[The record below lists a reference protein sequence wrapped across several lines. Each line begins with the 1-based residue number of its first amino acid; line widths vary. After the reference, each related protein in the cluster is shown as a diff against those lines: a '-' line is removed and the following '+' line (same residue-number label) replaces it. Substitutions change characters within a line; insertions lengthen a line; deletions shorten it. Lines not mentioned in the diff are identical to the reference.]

1 MKTFKF
7 KWLLLSIIL
16 SIASI
21 NTAWANNYIE
31 GDAGLIA
38 TGWNKTGTRIDNSP
52 YTNYAIAAGKY
63 WFKVTDGNNESGSSC
78 FGTVT
83 GISSSNYGTTDGC
96 MWINLSGINDVTFTW
111 ANSGWNVNIS
121 VTTSSY
127 FIKYPWGDNHAWT
140 FSAPMTACGD
150 GTYACTGPYNGTTYD
165 FGRRGY
171 DGGAGALT
179 AQTATV
185 NNSPATDENCVFNVT
200 TAGALTI
207 TRCNKVTAT
216 NKIYFDNS
224 VSNFT
229 GNIYLIIGHDKPT
242 KYSCAYKMTQLAGTK
257 LHYVSIDANWTDAT
271 YYAIVGNTAASISA
285 GSWGSGDL
293 SSKQT
298 GGYSAAYTGKY
309 DLAGSNKQYL
319 FTTSSSGN
327 NKALTITYKNTGY
340 SNLNYAQTVT
350 LCTKAYGADTYSANT
365 SSLTSL
371 NFTTYNLTAVGTVS
385 TQQTNN
391 INGSTGVASGNA
403 CQAATTTINVGD
415 APASWIYD
423 GIYTGMNSG
432 SQVSDDQEFTY
443 YPTAATNYYV
453 RFHEVHDPSVS
464 VSASSAYLTTTSG
477 LRALT
482 DEAITLTATAT
493 YTAGS
498 PVRYTYEYS
507 TNGGSTWNSIASSVT
522 NTTQT
527 YTPTSTGDYKFRVTL
542 PNETGTPSAI
552 TNVHVTEM
560 YRIKVKKNS
569 SWTPNKLYVWN
580 KSSEITQYGAF
591 PGSTGKFTNHGQ
603 WYEFDLNSD
612 FDSFIVS
619 ASDHNSNRTA
629 DKNSVTSDGCYSIGG
644 TTGTSCPV
652 SSATCPS
659 APTLSTSDAGTIRE
673 TSAVLGGNVSNI
685 GNDPVTERGY
695 YWSTNSALSSSN
707 LGVGTKVVVSSAST
721 TSTGAFSTTKS
732 SLSVNTKYYFI
743 AYATNAYGTSYGTVK
758 NFTTLNTYSV
768 TVAAGSG
775 GEVNTTSVTAGQY
788 QSSTTIT
795 ATPSTNYAFVN
806 WTASTANITIA
817 SATSK
822 STTVKA
828 TSTGTVTANFADQWN
843 VKGNQWDNWNTYNGM
858 PNVSSNTFR
867 KSFSLPRKTT
877 YNFKIV
883 KRADAGGSDVWYGVD
898 GGKTLTR
905 ASNSVTGLEANGG
918 ENEYI
923 TFTTDAAG
931 TYTIT
936 YVYNASAGS
945 MSVTVGYPTAYQIT
959 TGQKTVYDPNVSNT
973 SDATTTGGNVTAVDN
988 SSNTIIN
995 GDYVV
1000 PAANVTFTAH
1010 PATGYAFKG
1019 WYSDAAC
1026 ETAYIDNS
1034 ATTNTVVID
1043 EEAKTL
1049 TLNNIGT
1056 NKAVYAKYEEI
1067 MTSVDVETYGRG
1079 TLKIDNGAATSGTD
1093 GSTVPFVQVGVK
1105 TTHKVTIV
1113 SENAGY
1119 YFAGWELSPGSS
1131 CEEAGKG
1138 VNFKISGTA
1147 SSEDNR
1153 TDVTITGLGDPDKCT
1168 TLNFLR
1174 ADFKFLEQIYFR
1186 NVFDDG
1192 TTPATH
1198 WSNVYVFFDVSWN
1211 GSAHCAVTSANN
1223 SDYGLHVQMEA
1234 IGSTGIY
1241 RAYIPRYATRN
1252 NKTKVAF
1259 ADYDVSSNSANFNP
1273 GSGTHHGSY
1282 RSDYSNLHNMFVPN
1296 HVKEANDGYYTS
1308 YYNKGYW
1315 MHYTITEGVNA
1326 GYWIEE
1332 RTGTNTYS
1340 GKPAEQFVVLN
1351 RAFETNPQIRYRLRI
1366 DGTSDKNYA
1375 IFSEGGVKYKASS
1388 TIKYNTCENISL
1400 TEDNGSDAYFT
1411 IKPTAEGEYIL
1422 TIDQSGDVMKLSVE
1436 YPVVAGDYVIEN
1448 AFNDGSAKT
1457 TRSNVIK
1464 SAQAGTKTRYSMYLN
1479 NASSGTLK
1487 LRKCNGFDGSGN
1499 PIWTS
1504 GDDTNLQTILNDAKF
1519 TKGVYQF
1526 DITIADDKVSDV
1538 DSLRLYTGNFYI
1550 KTDAASGGW
1559 VTYKNNILDKNTVN
1573 FDRDDPDTYDHYFCK
1588 YFESKDCNIKSVIA
1602 NDYCNQLSDT
1612 VKGDDIARMVAG
1624 EPYVPVDG
1632 TSIRFS
1638 YNSATNETKR
1648 AYLGASKTA
1657 DFLNI
1662 EPYSASKIYKTDG
1675 TSDLYGASASDRKF
1689 SDQGDWVYEMD
1700 LKVVPGG
1707 QAGVSASYTDA
1718 QTPTPVKHVQTL
1730 IANDNIVLG
1739 GSGSNKYDIR
1749 VVYDFK
1755 TNYMMS
1761 SFVLSD
1767 TIKDALEDVDLLW
1780 VRHRDR
1786 SPQQL
1791 SLKGEG
1797 KLENVSVVAAIE
1809 LRYDSVHMSGS
1820 GTDHVD
1826 TRAWNELTRPY
1837 LKYFVSFP
1845 FDVPVNSIF
1854 GLNQAELGR
1863 EYVIQH
1869 YNGAK
1874 RAKEGLFGGDGD
1886 NYWEYL
1892 TKDSIMHANEGYCVI
1907 FDNDYVS
1914 GLSGHIWDNKT
1925 HGSSVYLYFPANS
1938 IISNITNDNATT
1950 KVDTL
1955 WCHINRTWVGSDK
1968 NHQNTD
1974 SHWHMIGSPLF
1985 HDSYIKDTT
1994 GSAPY
1999 NLSSFYY
2006 LGWDNRWY
2014 AKAVKDERRFKAMSS
2029 RMVQWYGTI
2038 TWSIDAEQSIYAPR
2052 RVNAPQK
2059 NYFAKIELSNNNKV
2073 ADWTYVQLQNGA
2085 DDNFVLREDMYKMYN
2100 SGIPQIYTFAGAYDV
2115 AYNGV
2120 PEKSQTIPVGVLIRK
2135 NGTYTFSMPTTFS
2148 GTVTLIDTFE
2158 QTRTDLSITDYT
2170 VELEKGT
2177 INDRFLLEINIESV
2191 VTSLENENGNNVL
2204 NDGGVHKFIKDDN
2217 MYILR
2222 NGVIYDAQGRK
2233 VK

>member
-7 KWLLLSIIL
+7 FKMLAVLVVLITC
-16 SIASI
+16 I
-21 NTAWANNYIE
+21 NNTWADN
-31 GDAGLIA
+31 AGL
-38 TGWNKTGTRIDNSP
+38 
-52 YTNYAIAAGKY
+52 YQ
-63 WFKVTDGNNESGSSC
+63 
-78 FGTVT
+78 
-83 GISSSNYGTTDGC
+83 
-96 MWINLSGINDVTFTW
+96 
-111 ANSGWNVNIS
+111 
-121 VTTSSY
+121 
-127 FIKYPWGDNHAWT
+127 GDL
-140 FSAPMTACGD
+140 
-150 GTYACTGPYNGTTYD
+150 TYSYNGTTYTVTTGTTSTD
-165 FGRRGY
+165 LSTPLNATLKVTKVKFYFWYLNNDYNKYGNVCGGLLGY
-171 DGGAGALT
+171 NLTGGDCSSEYTMGSEASWNDDGWVSDSRHKQITITRDMTIASPTSASGNYTFNYYFKGWGDNDDASNCGDNWYLS
-179 AQTATV
+179 
-185 NNSPATDENCVFNVT
+185 NNSANYALNYIVSPPAVKSSSVAISATN
-200 TAGALTI
+200 TAPGSGTGLSSGSPIILISGFASTLTI
-207 TRCNKVTAT
+207 TAEQNHT
-216 NKIYFDNS
+216 
-224 VSNFT
+224 
-229 GNIYLIIGHDKPT
+229 
-242 KYSCAYKMTQLAGTK
+242 
-257 LHYVSIDANWTDAT
+257 DANSALYCKFGTGSYSTTTTYDIASGTTQTNQTLALAVKYRNNSASLDGAETTTTIYYKWAAPAPAITMTSVTPSTSIVAGNDITLVGTRVNSSNTISFQYTTNDGTTWTD
-271 YYAIVGNTAASISA
+271 
-285 GSWGSGDL
+285 
-293 SSKQT
+293 
-298 GGYSAAYTGKY
+298 
-309 DLAGSNKQYL
+309 
-319 FTTSSSGN
+319 
-327 NKALTITYKNTGY
+327 ITPK
-340 SNLNYAQTVT
+340 
-350 LCTKAYGADTYSANT
+350 T
-365 SSLTSL
+365 SSLSSNTLTVTWTVPDAHGATQTFKFRAKLAEATPIYSGKSDGV
-371 NFTTYNLTAVGTVS
+371 TVYNTKTIKVKN
-385 TQQTNN
+385 TNN
-391 INGSTGVASGNA
+391 WATFKSYVYDYSAGETTAKRENWPGSTTGITSAGGQWKQVVLTSQYTYFILN
-403 CQAATTTINVGD
+403 
-415 APASWIYD
+415 D
-423 GIYTGMNSG
+423 GG
-432 SQVSDDQEFTY
+432 SNQLKGE
-443 YPTAATNYYV
+443 
-453 RFHEVHDPSVS
+453 
-464 VSASSAYLTTTSG
+464 
-477 LRALT
+477 
-482 DEAITLTATAT
+482 T
-493 YTAGS
+493 YT
-498 PVRYTYEYS
+498 Y
-507 TNGGSTWNSIASSVT
+507 ASSVT
-522 NTTQT
+522 NGGTYAISSGSGSSLTFSSSTAPTAPTSVTTTAAPTSVTDAQMTLNGSIGGNGNDNITDYGFYWGTTSACGTKAQVGTSNTTGSISKQLTSLIAGTTYYFRTYATNGQGTTYGTVQSYKLPYKVTISTNTGCTSISPTGTQYTNSSITVTATKTTGYTFSSWSTTNGTQT
-527 YTPTSTGDYKFRVTL
+527 STSSTSTTNTLTFTPTSNNATIRPTYTENSYAVSVSVSPAAGGSLSPTPSEGKITVKQV
-542 PNETGTPSAI
+542 TGTAI
-552 TNVHVTEM
+552 TATKNTNYIFDDWTISGGGITPTSSSTSPQTFKATTTGGSIQANFSSQWTIAGTMTTPTWKWDKTSNLLTGFTTTDGKTYATVTISLAANTT
-560 YRIKVKKNS
+560 YTFKVKDRS
-569 SWTPNKLYVWN
+569 QNKDNGW
-580 KSSEITQYGAF
+580 YGIAS
-591 PGSTGKFTNHGQ
+591 GSTAT
-603 WYEFDLNSD
+603 Y
-612 FDSFIVS
+612 
-619 ASDHNSNRTA
+619 TYA
-629 DKNSVTSDGCYSIGG
+629 DDNTYKSVTSASGNQDISL
-644 TTGTSCPV
+644 TT
-652 SSATCPS
+652 A
-659 APTLSTSDAGTIRE
+659 
-673 TSAVLGGNVSNI
+673 
-685 GNDPVTERGY
+685 
-695 YWSTNSALSSSN
+695 
-707 LGVGTKVVVSSAST
+707 
-721 TSTGAFSTTKS
+721 
-732 SLSVNTKYYFI
+732 
-743 AYATNAYGTSYGTVK
+743 
-758 NFTTLNTYSV
+758 
-768 TVAAGSG
+768 AAGDY
-775 GEVNTTSVTAGQY
+775 V
-788 QSSTTIT
+788 
-795 ATPSTNYAFVN
+795 FRF
-806 WTASTANITIA
+806 NITDKKVA
-817 SATSK
+817 VDFPTSHLI
-822 STTVKA
+822 
-828 TSTGTVTANFADQWN
+828 TS
-843 VKGNQWDNWNTYNGM
+843 
-858 PNVSSNTFR
+858 
-867 KSFSLPRKTT
+867 
-877 YNFKIV
+877 
-883 KRADAGGSDVWYGVD
+883 GV
-898 GGKTLTR
+898 
-905 ASNSVTGLEANGG
+905 
-918 ENEYI
+918 
-923 TFTTDAAG
+923 
-931 TYTIT
+931 
-936 YVYNASAGS
+936 
-945 MSVTVGYPTAYQIT
+945 
-959 TGQKTVYDPNVSNT
+959 KTVYDPNVSNT
-973 SDATTTGGNVTAVDN
+973 SVASETGGTYTAVDN
-988 SSNTIIN
+988 SSNN
-995 GDYVV
+995 VKGANKYV
-1000 PAANVTFTAH
+1000 AAGASVTFNATPNTGYEFDGWYTNAACSEGKTTTNPLTVSSISGNVTR
-1010 PATGYAFKG
+1010 
-1019 WYSDAAC
+1019 
-1026 ETAYIDNS
+1026 
-1034 ATTNTVVID
+1034 
-1043 EEAKTL
+1043 
-1049 TLNNIGT
+1049 
-1056 NKAVYAKYEEI
+1056 YAKFVEI
-1067 MTSVDVETYGRG
+1067 MTTVDVETYGRG
-1079 TLKIDNGAATSGTD
+1079 TISIDGGAAIDGTD
-1093 GSTVPFVQVGVK
+1093 GSISKPWVQVGVH
-1105 TTHKVTIV
+1105 TTHRVTIA
-1113 SENAGY
+1113 SENTGY
-1119 YFAGWELSPGSS
+1119 YFAGWEL
-1131 CEEAGKG
+1131 KG
-1138 VNFKISGTA
+1138 NSDCVAAEKAVNFNISGTA
-1147 SSEDNR
+1147 SDEDNR
-1153 TDVTITGLGDPDKCT
+1153 TNVTITGLGDPAKCDG
-1168 TLNFLR
+1168 LNFLS
-1174 ADFKFLEQIYFR
+1174 ANFESLDQIYFR

-1192 TTPATH
+1192 TDPATH

-1211 GSAHCAVTSANN
+1211 GSAYCAVTSANN
-1223 SDYGLHVQMEA
+1223 SSKNLHVQMEA

-1296 HVKEANDGYYTS
+1296 HVKEANDGYYTR

-1375 IFSEGGVKYKASS
+1375 IFSEGGVKYKASG
-1388 TIKYNTCENISL
+1388 TIKYNTCDNISL

-1464 SAQAGTKTRYSMYLN
+1464 SSQAGTKTRYSMYLN
-1479 NASSGTLK
+1479 NAGSGTLK
-1487 LRKCNGFDGSGN
+1487 LRKCSDFDGSGN

-1573 FDRDDPDTYDHYFCK
+1573 FDREDPDSYDHYFCK
-1588 YFESKDCNIKSVIA
+1588 YFESKECNIKSVIA

-1612 VKGDDIARMVAG
+1612 VKGDGIARMVAG

-1662 EPYSASKIYKTDG
+1662 EPYSASKIYETDG

-1761 SFVLSD
+1761 SFILSD

-1826 TRAWNELTRPY
+1826 TRAWNEFTRPY

-2014 AKAVKDERRFKAMSS
+2014 AKAVKDEPRFKAMSS

-2038 TWSIDAEQSIYAPR
+2038 TWSIDAGQSIYAPR

-2073 ADWTYVQLQNGA
+2073 ADWTYVQLQDGA
-2085 DDNFVLREDMYKMYN
+2085 NDNFVLREDMYKMYN

-2170 VELEKGT
+2170 VELEKGI